1 MNLKEL
7 IKELQALRGYY
18 EDKSEVLFSDLY
30 GNLFEI
36 HCTAEHESKIQI
48 IGQPVKE
55 GVK

>member
-30 GNLFEI
+30 GNLFEV
-36 HCTAEHESKIQI
+36 HCTTEHEGKIQL
-48 IGQPVKE
+48 IGTPIEEEVK
-55 GVK
+55 